1 MRQLFTRA
9 AALAALALTAPLDG
23 TAQEGHVLIV
33 VGIGGEEQYKTRFHE
48 WAVGLRDALIDRHGL
63 AANRVTYLGETP
75 ALDPAKIQGPS
86 RRENIAAALTEMA
99 GRAGA
104 QDRVLVVI
112 FGHGTTRGAESVINL
127 PGQDMSAGELDS
139 LLAAFPTQEVALVN
153 TASASGDFVEELSG
167 PKRTIITATRSAN
180 ERNETWFGKY
190 FVEAYTGDE
199 ADLDKDGRVSLLE
212 SYEFARRE
220 VARQYQEATLLLTEH
235 PLLDDDG
242 DSRGTTEATAE
253 TADGRLAKTFA
264 FGRLGT
270 VNPANVT
277 DPVLKGLLEQRAALD
292 RRLDALRAR
301 QATMEPAAYDR
312 ELEAILIEIAL
323 KDREIRARGPGGDR

>member
-1 MRQLFTRA
+1 MIARVVALTA
-9 AALAALALTAPLDG
+9 LALAAPTVG

-48 WAVGLRDALIDRHGL
+48 WAVGLRDALIARHGL
-63 AANRVTYLGETP
+63 AAARVTYLGESP
-75 ALDPAKIQGPS
+75 QMDPAKIQGPS
-86 RRENIAAALTEMA
+86 RRENIASALTAMA

-104 QDRVLVVI
+104 QDRVLVVV
-112 FGHGTTRGAESVINL
+112 FGHGTTRGDESVINL
-127 PGQDMSAGELDS
+127 PGADMSAGELDS
-139 LLAAFPTQEVALVN
+139 LLAAFPTQEVAVVN
-153 TASASGDFVEELSG
+153 TASASGEFVEELSG
-167 PKRTIITATRSAN
+167 PRRTIITATRSAN

-190 FVEAYTGDE
+190 FVEAFTGDA
-199 ADLDKDGRVSLLE
+199 ADLDKDSRVSLLE
-212 SYEFARRE
+212 AYQYARGE
-220 VARQYQEATLLLTEH
+220 VARQYREATLLLTEH

-242 DSRGTTEATAE
+242 DRRGTTETTAE
-253 TADGRLAKTFA
+253 TPDGRVAKTFA

-277 DPVLKGLLEQRAALD
+277 DPVLKGLLEQRAELD

-312 ELEAILIEIAL
+312 ELEDILVEIAL
-323 KDREIRARGPGGDR
+323 KDREIRARGPGGGR